1 MNTTMVFR
9 IAALLASVILA
20 SGCVSTVGS
29 DLESADAARV
39 NTELAAA
46 YLGRGDVNLAMEK
59 VERALEQNDEYAE
72 AYLVKGMILARA
84 EEFDKADD
92 YYMRAVRYGRE
103 NPTVLGNVAAYL
115 CNREKFRDGEKIFLD
130 ISRMPTYPRPAV
142 ALANAGVCAKRIPA
156 LDRAEQHLR
165 RALDFEPNY
174 PQALSIMAELSFDQ
188 GEWLR
193 ARAFLQR
200 LEGVQ
205 RLGPD
210 GLLLGA
216 RIERKLGDLAAERRY
231 ADILRRDFADS
242 KQAKLLDEQTN

>member
-1 MNTTMVFR
+1 MKTTMLFR
-9 IAALLASVILA
+9 NATLALSVILA
-20 SGCVSTVGS
+20 SGCVASGGTQQ
-29 DLESADAARV
+29 ESADAARV

-92 YYMRAVRYGRE
+92 YYMKAARYGRD
-103 NPTVLGNVAAYL
+103 NAGVLGNVAAYL
-115 CNREKFRDGEKIFLD
+115 CNREKHRDGEKIFLD
-130 ISRMPTYPRPAV
+130 VARMPTYSRPAI
-142 ALANAGVCAKRIPA
+142 ALTNAGVCAKRIPA

-174 PQALSIMAELSFDQ
+174 SQALSIMAELSFDQ

-210 GLLLGA
+210 SLLLGA
-216 RIERKLGDLAAERRY
+216 RIERKLGDSAAERRY

-242 KQAKLLDEQTN
+242 KQAQLLDEQTN

>member
-1 MNTTMVFR
+1 MKTIKTFPAVV
-9 IAALLASVILA
+9 LLLGVMLT
-20 SGCVSTVGS
+20 SGCVATGGTAQ
-29 DLESADAARV
+29 ESKDAARV

-59 VERALEQNDEYAE
+59 VERALDQNEEYAE

-92 YYMRAVRYGRE
+92 YYMKAVRYGRD
-103 NPTVLGNVAAYL
+103 NPAVLGNVAAYL
-115 CNREKFRDGEKIFLD
+115 CNRQEYREGEKVFLD
-130 ISRMPTYPRPAV
+130 IARMPTYSRPAV
-142 ALANAGVCAKRIPA
+142 ALTNAGVCAKRIPA

-205 RLGPD
+205 PLGPD

-216 RIERKLGDLAAERRY
+216 RIERKLGDGAAERRY
-231 ADILRRDFADS
+231 ADILRRDFAGS
-242 KQAKLLDEQTN
+242 KQARLLGEQTN